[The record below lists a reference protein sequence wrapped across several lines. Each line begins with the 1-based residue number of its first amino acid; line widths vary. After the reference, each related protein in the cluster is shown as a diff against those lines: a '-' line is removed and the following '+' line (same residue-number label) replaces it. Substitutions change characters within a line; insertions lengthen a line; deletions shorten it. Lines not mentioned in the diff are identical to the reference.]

1 MLGHIL
7 RKSDH
12 RVVSALNGQEAL
24 ARLAEEPFELVI
36 SDITMP
42 EMDGLELL
50 RRIRANEQ
58 FKHLPIIM
66 VTASGQDQDCLTA
79 RAEGANAFLTKPTG
93 SRELIETVNQV
104 LRAR

>member
-1 MLGHIL
+1 
-7 RKSDH
+7 
-12 RVVSALNGQEAL
+12 
-24 ARLAEEPFELVI
+24 
-36 SDITMP
+36 MP

-66 VTASGQDQDCLTA
+66 VTASGQDQDRLTA